1 VIFQG
6 NKYEY
11 KKEDNKEQVLEDLF
25 AYLLEKQ
32 VEFNVYIFPINC
44 LCMPIYRGAH
54 EEYSALLK
62 PLSSS
67 EGQSKKIWFTVY
79 FKSYR
84 SVIYQPFRGQ
94 DSR

>member
-1 VIFQG
+1 MIFQG

-32 VEFNVYIFPINC
+32 VEFNVYIFPRNC

-54 EEYSALLK
+54 EECSALLK

-67 EGQSKKIWFTVY
+67 EGQSKKSGLQCI
-79 FKSYR
+79 
-84 SVIYQPFRGQ
+84 
-94 DSR
+94 SRATGP